1 MRKITEIIVH
11 CTCTFANQKVT
22 IEILRKWHKQRG
34 FKDVGYHYLID
45 IEGNILTG
53 RPVEQVGAH
62 CTDHNAHSIG
72 VAYAGGL
79 GDDAKPANTLSEKQ
93 KVALVQLLRE
103 LKERY
108 PDASI
113 HGHSEFANKACPCF
127 DVQQFVEEVGL

>member
-11 CTCTFANQKVT
+11 CTCTFAQQKVT

-79 GDDAKPANTLSEKQ
+79 GADARPANTLSEKQ
-93 KVALVQLLRE
+93 KVALVQLLTE

-108 PDASI
+108 PEASI

>member
-1 MRKITEIIVH
+1 MRKINEIIVH
-11 CTCTFANQKVT
+11 CTCTFSDQKVT
-22 IEILRKWHKQRG
+22 IEILRQWHKKRG

-93 KVALVQLLRE
+93 KAALVQLLRE

-127 DVQQFVEEVGL
+127 DVQQFVEEEGL

>member
-1 MRKITEIIVH
+1 MRKINEIIVH
-11 CTCTFANQKVT
+11 CTATFAEQKVT

-103 LKERY
+103 LKEHY
-108 PDASI
+108 PEASI

-127 DVQQFVEEVGL
+127 DVQQFVEEEGL

>member
-1 MRKITEIIVH
+1 MRKINEIIVH
-11 CTCTFANQKVT
+11 CTATFAEQKVT

-62 CTDHNAHSIG
+62 CKDHNAHSIG
-72 VAYAGGL
+72 VAYTGGL

-108 PDASI
+108 PEASI

-127 DVQQFVEEVGL
+127 DVQQFVEEEGL

>member
-1 MRKITEIIVH
+1 MRKINEIIVH
-11 CTCTFANQKVT
+11 CTCTFSDQKVT
-22 IEILRKWHKQRG
+22 IEILRQWHKKRG

-45 IEGNILTG
+45 LDGNVLTG

-62 CTDHNAHSIG
+62 CKDHNAHSIG

-108 PDASI
+108 PEASI

-127 DVQQFVEEVGL
+127 DVQQFVEEEGL

>member
-1 MRKITEIIVH
+1 MRKINEIIVH
-11 CTCTFANQKVT
+11 CTATFAEQKVT

-62 CTDHNAHSIG
+62 CTDHNAHSSG

-108 PDASI
+108 PEASI

-127 DVQQFVEEVGL
+127 DVQQFVEEEGL